1 MLGGLFRSSK
11 FEKNETELVI
21 VVTPQL
27 VKPLGAGPPP
37 LPTDHFIEPSAWEFY
52 LLGALEGRFPPE
64 DESTGLIG
72 DTGYRMS
79 PEIEEISD
87 DE

>member
-1 MLGGLFRSSK
+1 LIGGLFRASK

-21 VVTPQL
+21 VVTPHL
-27 VKPLGAGPPP
+27 VKPLGEGPPP
-37 LPTDHFIEPSAWEFY
+37 LPTDHFIEPNAWEFY
-52 LLGALEGRFPPE
+52 ILGALEGRLPLAYE
-64 DESTGLIG
+64 TVGLIG

-79 PEIEEISD
+79 PEIEEISN